1 MAAMYS
7 RPYQVAVTST
17 ADAALPW
24 FSSCETLA
32 VGWREGSAV
41 NCKTYDV
48 EGRFKEKYEVV
59 APPQRPRSLCPSIGF
74 VFEPLQSC
82 IQELL
87 DEFVARSH

>member
-1 MAAMYS
+1 
-7 RPYQVAVTST
+7 
-17 ADAALPW
+17 
-24 FSSCETLA
+24 
-32 VGWREGSAV
+32 V
-41 NCKTYDV
+41 NCKTYDI

-59 APPQRPRSLCPSIGF
+59 APPQRPRSLCPLIGF